1 MSKDVVGILIDENLK
16 EKIQKLADSAGVSLS
31 AYASEKLEEAISET
45 ERIDL
50 LVRNMYEEVLKL
62 GDMLSIIQGFNMETY
77 ATILSQLSAG
87 LT

>member
-31 AYASEKLEEAISET
+31 AYASEKLEEAISDT